1 MRLAPA
7 VFLAGFLP
15 GALAAQAPAARTEQ
29 LKQDAL
35 QLIDQRADLVQR
47 ITDQLFSYGELG
59 FQESETSR
67 YLTELLRREG
77 FTIETGVAGMPTAWI
92 ARWGSG
98 KPVIALG
105 ADLDGIP
112 KSSQVPGVACR
123 IPLIDGAPGHGEGH
137 NAGQAVTISAALA
150 VKRLM
155 QRERIPGTLVLWPG
169 VAEELLS
176 GKAWMVRAGLFK
188 DVDLVLFAHVG
199 DGFGTAW
206 GSYYG
211 SGLVSLEY
219 RFEGTAAH
227 AAGQPERGRSAL
239 DALELMDI
247 GWNFRR
253 EHLPLT
259 QRSHYVITDGGDQ
272 PNVVPARAAGWY
284 FLREL
289 DYPGILRLWAVADSI
304 AEGAALMTGTHF
316 AGSRV
321 LGSAWP
327 RYFNRPLAEAL
338 DRNIQRV
345 GMPAW
350 SVDDQ
355 RFAKA
360 VQHLLT
366 RDEVGLSM
374 AADSIQ
380 PGLEPGQNP
389 GGPSD
394 DIGDIAWNVPTAI
407 ISFPSN
413 IPGVTYHHW
422 SAGMAMAT
430 PIAHKGALAG
440 AKATALTVL
449 DALLRPGLV
458 DSSWTWFR
466 QVQTRTTHYQPLI
479 RPEDNPPTEL
489 NRDLMARYRDRMRA
503 TYYDPTRYKSYLEQL
518 GVRYPV
524 LPDSGGRC
532 PYQPPAP

>member
-247 GWNFRR
+247 G
-253 EHLPLT
+253 
-259 QRSHYVITDGGDQ
+259 
-272 PNVVPARAAGWY
+272 
-284 FLREL
+284 
-289 DYPGILRLWAVADSI
+289 
-304 AEGAALMTGTHF
+304 
-316 AGSRV
+316 
-321 LGSAWP
+321 
-327 RYFNRPLAEAL
+327 
-338 DRNIQRV
+338 
-345 GMPAW
+345 
-350 SVDDQ
+350 
-355 RFAKA
+355 
-360 VQHLLT
+360 
-366 RDEVGLSM
+366 
-374 AADSIQ
+374 
-380 PGLEPGQNP
+380 
-389 GGPSD
+389 
-394 DIGDIAWNVPTAI
+394 
-407 ISFPSN
+407 
-413 IPGVTYHHW
+413 
-422 SAGMAMAT
+422 
-430 PIAHKGALAG
+430 
-440 AKATALTVL
+440 
-449 DALLRPGLV
+449 
-458 DSSWTWFR
+458 
-466 QVQTRTTHYQPLI
+466 
-479 RPEDNPPTEL
+479 
-489 NRDLMARYRDRMRA
+489 
-503 TYYDPTRYKSYLEQL
+503 
-518 GVRYPV
+518 
-524 LPDSGGRC
+524 
-532 PYQPPAP
+532 